1 MQSIIWIIVISWKRN
16 NIMTNCIF
24 EERRFYMK
32 GQDIKAGDIYRHF
45 QGNLYQIVTVGKHVE
60 TLEEYIVYQALYG
73 EFQIY
78 IQKLQDFFAVLD
90 KEKYPEIEQKY
101 CFEKVEKEK
110 LATEKNTGIFT
121 IQNENT
127 PIPDDIKKDTFH
139 TDTLMERNDDKDG
152 MQMLMEFLDAETCK
166 EKMEIFM
173 KMRGKLDEKLLMNIA
188 VSLDLVVDEKNIED
202 SCQII
207 IKNLEQRSKFE
218 CFRLR

>member
-1 MQSIIWIIVISWKRN
+1 
-16 NIMTNCIF
+16 
-24 EERRFYMK
+24 MK

-78 IQKLQDFFAVLD
+78 IQKLQDFFADLD

-101 CFEKVEKEK
+101 CYEKVEKEK
-110 LATEKNTGIFT
+110 LAAEKNIGIFT
-121 IQNENT
+121 IQNQNT
-127 PIPDDIKKDTFH
+127 PIPDDTKKDTLH
-139 TDTLMERNDDKDG
+139 TDTFMEQNDDKDG

>member
-1 MQSIIWIIVISWKRN
+1 
-16 NIMTNCIF
+16 
-24 EERRFYMK
+24 MK

-73 EFQIY
+73 EFEIY
-78 IQKLQDFFAVLD
+78 IQKLQEFFAVLD

-127 PIPDDIKKDTFH
+127 PIPDDIKKDTLH
-139 TDTLMERNDDKDG
+139 TDTFMEQNDDKDG

>member
-1 MQSIIWIIVISWKRN
+1 
-16 NIMTNCIF
+16 
-24 EERRFYMK
+24 MK
-32 GQDIKAGDIYRHF
+32 EQDIKAGDIYRHF

-101 CFEKVEKEK
+101 CYEKVEKEK
-110 LATEKNTGIFT
+110 LATEKNTSIFT
-121 IQNENT
+121 IQNGNT
-127 PIPDDIKKDTFH
+127 PIPDDTKKVTLH
-139 TDTLMERNDDKDG
+139 TDTFMEQNDDKDG

-188 VSLDLVVDEKNIED
+188 VSLDLVVDEKNMED

>member
-1 MQSIIWIIVISWKRN
+1 
-16 NIMTNCIF
+16 
-24 EERRFYMK
+24 MK

-73 EFQIY
+73 EFEIY
-78 IQKLQDFFAVLD
+78 IQKLQEFFAVLD

-110 LATEKNTGIFT
+110 LATEKNTDIFT

-127 PIPDDIKKDTFH
+127 PIPDNTKKDTLH
-139 TDTLMERNDDKDG
+139 TDTFMEQNNDKDG